1 MSASFK
7 LLEGIVAFVEV
18 VSNGSFT
25 KAAEISG
32 HSTSYISKEIS
43 KLEERLGIRLL
54 NRTTRS
60 LSLTPEG
67 EVYYQQCQQIVN
79 DAEQA
84 EQFMT
89 GQQQK
94 PKGLLRV
101 SCPVNIGLS
110 KLRPVLAKFTSL
122 YKGVQLELELTDRK
136 VDMVAEGYDVV
147 IRASVQLEDSSLISR
162 RFMSSQAITVA
173 APSYLRKNG
182 LPKKPSDLVHHQTIS
197 YAYIKQPKLWTYTD
211 KDGRPTQVNVDSQV
225 VTNSGEM
232 NLALCIAGK
241 GITRIPLFHLTDEI
255 EKNMLVELFEDYPKI
270 DIDVHLVYPSRKHMS
285 SKVRSFID
293 FVIAELGD

>member
-1 MSASFK
+1 MSTSFK

-18 VSNGSFT
+18 VANGSFT

-67 EVYYQQCQQIVN
+67 ESYYQQCQQIVN

-89 GQQQK
+89 GQQLK

-101 SCPVNIGLS
+101 SCPTNIGLS
-110 KLRPVLAKFTSL
+110 KLRPVLAKFTSQ
-122 YKGVQLELELTDRK
+122 YKGVQLELELSDRK

-147 IRASVQLEDSSLISR
+147 IRASLQLEDSSLISR
-162 RFMSSQAITVA
+162 RFMRSQAITVA

-197 YAYIKQPKLWTYTD
+197 YAYLKQPKLWMYTD
-211 KDGRPTQVNVDSQV
+211 KDGQPTQVNVDSQV

-241 GITRIPLFHLTDEI
+241 GITRIPRFHLTDEI
-255 EKNMLVELFEDYPKI
+255 EQGKLVELFEDYPKI

>member
-1 MSASFK
+1 MPTSFK
-7 LLEGIVAFVEV
+7 SLEGIVAFVEV

-32 HSTSYISKEIS
+32 HSTSYISKEIT
-43 KLEERLGIRLL
+43 KLEERLGVRLL

-79 DAEQA
+79 DAVNA
-84 EQFMT
+84 EQSMT

-101 SCPVNIGLS
+101 SCPVNFGLS
-110 KLRPVLAKFTSL
+110 KLRPVLAKFTSQH
-122 YKGVQLELELTDRK
+122 KGVQLDLDLNDRK
-136 VDMVAEGYDVV
+136 VDMVAEGYDVI
-147 IRASVQLEDSSLISR
+147 IRASIQQEDSSLISR
-162 RFMSSQAITVA
+162 RFMKSEVITVA
-173 APSYLRKNG
+173 SPNYIKKNG
-182 LPKKPSDLVHHQTIS
+182 LPKKPTDLAHHQTIS
-197 YAYIKQPKLWTYTD
+197 YGYLKQPKLWMYPD
-211 KDGRPTQVNVDSQV
+211 KSGQPIQINVDSQV
-225 VTNSGEM
+225 TTNSGEM

-241 GITRIPLFHLTDEI
+241 GVTRIPRFHLTDELTQN
-255 EKNMLVELFEDYPKI
+255 KLVELFSDYPQIEI
-270 DIDVHLVYPSRKHMS
+270 DIHLVYPSRKHMS

-293 FVIAELGD
+293 FVVAELGD

>member
-1 MSASFK
+1 MSVSFK

-67 EVYYQQCQQIVN
+67 ELYYQQCQQIVN

-101 SCPVNIGLS
+101 SCPVNFGLS
-110 KLRPVLAKFTSL
+110 KLRPVLAKFTSQ

-162 RFMSSQAITVA
+162 RFMRSKAITVA
-173 APSYLRKNG
+173 APRYLRKNG
-182 LPKKPSDLVHHQTIS
+182 LPKIPSDLVQHQTIS
-197 YAYIKQPKLWTYTD
+197 YAYLKQPKVWLYTD
-211 KDGRPTQVNVDSQV
+211 KDGQPMQVNVDSQV

-241 GITRIPLFHLTDEI
+241 GITRIPLFHLSNEL
-255 EKNMLVELFEDYPKI
+255 EQNELVELFEDYPKT

>member
-18 VSNGSFT
+18 VSSGSFT
-25 KAAEISG
+25 KAAEASG
-32 HSTSYISKEIS
+32 HSTSYISKEIT
-43 KLEERLGIRLL
+43 KLEERLGVRLL

-67 EVYYQQCQQIVN
+67 EMYYQQCQQIVN

-84 EQFMT
+84 EQVMT

-101 SCPVNIGLS
+101 SCPVNFGMS
-110 KLRPVLAKFTSL
+110 KLRPALAKFTSK
-122 YKGVQLELELTDRK
+122 YQDVKLELDLNDRK

-147 IRASVQLEDSSLISR
+147 IRASIQLEDSSLISR
-162 RFMSSQAITVA
+162 RFMTTEAITVA
-173 APSYLRKNG
+173 APSYLQKNG
-182 LPKKPSDLVHHQTIS
+182 LPKHPSDLVNHETIS
-197 YAYIKQPKLWTYTD
+197 YGYLKQPKLWMYSE
-211 KDGRPTQVNVDSQV
+211 KDGQALQVNVDSQV

-232 NLALCIAGK
+232 NLDLCIAGQ
-241 GITRIPLFHLTDEI
+241 GITRVPRFHLTDEL
-255 EKNMLVELFEDYPKI
+255 EKNQLVELFEDYPKI
-270 DIDVHLVYPSRKHMS
+270 VLDVYLVYPSRKHMS

-293 FVIAELGD
+293 FIVSEFGD